1 MIPRLLSRAA
11 AGLLAVVATA
21 AVARADDT
29 IVIGFGGGLT
39 GPLSFYDG
47 LVRNGAQMAVDEIN
61 AAGGVAGKYK
71 IDFQVKDVSS
81 DASASAE
88 AGRAFVAAGAKV
100 LIAPCDLDTAIA
112 FSRPAQQARLPIVA
126 PCASTP
132 TLASAVGDFLFQIYP
147 SDNLQAAALATFAR
161 EQGYR
166 RAYILQSPDTAYAEK
181 LPVYFAEAFTKM
193 GGVLAGKT
201 SYAAGQQEFGAVI
214 AFIRNSS
221 PPPDVIM
228 TAASEPE
235 FPLFL
240 SQLRTADITTPVL
253 AGDAVDS
260 PTTLALG
267 DAAEGLVYASPAYP
281 ASGSRLETFD
291 RDYAARFGVDPE
303 VEVAPYAATAYESVT
318 VIAAAIAKAG
328 GTDGVAIRD
337 ALDGTTDFPGVTGA
351 RITLA
356 GANRIALREIAL
368 IRVENGKKT
377 LLKTVRPDQT
387 EVPAPQ

>member
-11 AGLLAVVATA
+11 AGLLAVLATTA
-21 AVARADDT
+21 AVRADDT
-29 IVIGFGGGLT
+29 IIVGFGGGLT

-61 AAGGVAGKYK
+61 AAGGVAGRTK
-71 IDFQVKDVSS
+71 IDFRVSDVRS

-88 AGRAFVAAGAKV
+88 AGRAFVAGGAKV
-100 LIAPCDLDTAIA
+100 LIAPCDLDAAVA
-112 FSRPAQQARLPIVA
+112 FSKPAQQAKIPIVA

-132 TLASAVGDFLFQIYP
+132 TLAAAVGDFMFQIYP
-147 SDNLQAAALATFAR
+147 SDNLQAAALAKFAR
-161 EQGYR
+161 AQGYR
-166 RAYILQSPDTAYAEK
+166 TAYILQSPDTPYAET
-181 LPVYFAEAFTKM
+181 LPLYFAATFEKM
-193 GGVLAGKT
+193 GGTLAGRT
-201 SYAAGQQEFGAVI
+201 SYASGQQEFGAVI
-214 AFIRNSS
+214 AFIRNSNPS
-221 PPPDVIM
+221 PDVIM

-240 SQLRTADITTPVL
+240 SQLRAAGVTTPVL

-267 DAAEGLVYASPAYP
+267 DDAEDLIYASPAYP

-291 RDYAARFGVDPE
+291 RDYAARFGGDPQA
-303 VEVAPYAATAYESVT
+303 EVAPYAATAYEAIT
-318 VIAAAIAKAG
+318 VIAAAVAKAG
-328 GTDGVAIRD
+328 SIDGIATRN
-337 ALDGTTDFPGVTGA
+337 APHGMTDFPGITGA

-356 GANRIALREIAL
+356 GTNRIALREVAL
-368 IRVENGKKT
+368 IRVESGKKT
-377 LLKTVRPDQT
+377 LLKTLRPDPT